1 MSAFSQTHG
10 MFNMFDDT
18 INIPFDN
25 DDQRVLPPQEMI
37 NPPSKAGSKN
47 PLPNGILPFAIHSS
61 INSDPYMWAFED
73 CKKAA
78 KLRDQTLKS
87 LSDKIQASETF
98 MNVYNDVLKKYE
110 EDDDFMKGKLLA
122 TKAFTVGDFF
132 IMDMNNS
139 NDPQI
144 PSTYDNAWM
153 LSRWYDLTIYG
164 TYGEVDVARA
174 AVTPI
179 LNQIKTYFEKATA
192 EKPSPLKYVMYS
204 GHDDTIAAHLR
215 AIGYASHD
223 CVLNAIIT
231 GKQEDFTTCPS
242 HPRTSSNI
250 IWELIDDRDGINKSW
265 LVKVSYNGEYL
276 DYCKNKKKDADGYS
290 FCTLDEFYQITQT

>member
-1 MSAFSQTHG
+1 
-10 MFNMFDDT
+10 
-18 INIPFDN
+18 
-25 DDQRVLPPQEMI
+25 MI

-47 PLPNGILPFAIHSS
+47 PLPNGVLPFAIHSS

-78 KLRDQTLKS
+78 KLRDEYLKQ
-87 LSDKIQASETF
+87 LSDKIEASESF
-98 MNVYNDVLKKYE
+98 MNVYKDVLKKYD

-139 NDPQI
+139 DDPQI
-144 PSTYDNAWM
+144 PSTYENAWM
-153 LSRWYDLTIYG
+153 LRRWYDLTIYG
-164 TYGEVDVARA
+164 TYGDVNVAKA

-179 LNQIKTYFEKATA
+179 LNQIKTYFERATA
-192 EKPSPLKYVMYS
+192 DKPAPLKYVMYS

-215 AIGYASHD
+215 AIGYANHE
-223 CVLNAIIT
+223 CVLKAIID
-231 GKQEDFTTCPS
+231 GKQEDFSTCPS

-250 IWELIDDRDGINKSW
+250 IWELIDDKLGKTKGW
-265 LVKVSYNGEYL
+265 LVKVSFNGEYL
-276 DYCKNKKKDADGYS
+276 DYCKNGKTDADGIP
-290 FCTLDEFYQITQT
+290 FCTLDEFYSITQTQYTISWKDFCENPTP